1 MTSMRRRVSYNVCTG
16 ASKVRMLADEN
27 IWAVGG
33 VDRGVPLGGGPSA
46 VAAII
51 VGIGRLA
58 NVGIS
63 IHVRRR

>member
-1 MTSMRRRVSYNVCTG
+1 MSYNVRTG
-16 ASKVRMLADEN
+16 ASKVSWLAEDN
-27 IWAVGG
+27 IWAVGE
-33 VDRGVPLGGGPSA
+33 VDGGVPSGGGPSA

-63 IHVRRR
+63 IRVRRR